1 MTTQNVQ
8 GKRVVVLGLAR
19 QGVALSRWLVEQGAR
34 VTASDVQ
41 PAEKLA
47 DALRALEG
55 LTIRYALGGHPL
67 SLLDECDVLCL
78 SGGVPIDLPIVLEAK
93 KRGIRLSNDSQVFL
107 EHCPAK
113 VIGIT
118 GSAGKTTT
126 TTLVGEM
133 CKAAGR
139 RTWVGGNIG
148 NPLIGD
154 LGAIQTA
161 DVIVMELS
169 SFQLEVMT
177 VGPHIAAILNI
188 TPNHLDRHA
197 TMEAY
202 TEAKA
207 HILDY
212 QSADDTA
219 VLGFDDPA
227 AQSLASRIKGKFAL
241 FIRDMDRFA
250 SESPFPR
257 DDDRLPSH
265 REIEFVVTVK
275 DYHVV
280 VADAYGLARVCA
292 LSDIQLRGDHNV
304 LNVLA
309 ACALAH
315 AAGIPPEAMREA
327 IARFTG
333 VAHRLQWVRELNGV
347 GYYDDS
353 IATAPER
360 MIAALKAFHE
370 PIVLLVGGRDK
381 HLPWEEAA
389 ALIRQRAR
397 QLILFGEMAGLV
409 ETAIGDW
416 TAREAGVGVGLPAS
430 RAWKLE
436 AVHRVGTLAE
446 AVHLAASVAR
456 AGEVV
461 LLSPGGTSFDAFK
474 DFAERGDRFQ
484 DYVRELG
491 MTNDE

>member
-41 PAEKLA
+41 PAEKLT

-227 AQSLASRIKGKFAL
+227 AQSLASRAKGRVWGFGRTTLGNSKGLVGYATV
-241 FIRDMDRFA
+241 
-250 SESPFPR
+250 E
-257 DDDRLPSH
+257 DDW
-265 REIEFVVTVK
+265 VVLLHNGEV
-275 DYHVV
+275 
-280 VADAYGLARVCA
+280 RVCA

-333 VAHRLQWVRELNGV
+333 VAHRLQWVCELNGV